1 MAYGPVVA
9 GVIGAKK
16 PQYDI
21 WGKAVNLASRMD
33 STGVENKIQV
43 RLKIYICLYRVIL
56 MSPNAATFMD
66 ADMLEI

>member
-1 MAYGPVVA
+1 MSYTFAGMAYGPVVA

-33 STGVENKIQV
+33 TTGLQDCIQV
-43 RLKIYICLYRVIL
+43 HLYTRSKIV
-56 MSPNAATFMD
+56 S
-66 ADMLEI
+66 

>member
-33 STGVENKIQV
+33 TTGMEDAIQV
-43 RLKIYICLYRVIL
+43 KLLYYYQPLTLAEGNIYLFRG
-56 MSPNAATFMD
+56 
-66 ADMLEI
+66 

>member
-33 STGVENKIQV
+33 STGIENKIQV
-43 RLKIYICLYRVIL
+43 LHI
-56 MSPNAATFMD
+56 
-66 ADMLEI
+66 